1 MSPLL
6 SDHSKQ
12 LLSQSLPLVQAN
24 KHEMIDRMQAVLA
37 LAEPDRDRGQAEIN
51 AMILVQMLIN
61 QVSHILAT
69 GEYDDLAHIPA
80 EHTMLQSTGRT

>member
-69 GEYDDLAHIPA
+69 G
-80 EHTMLQSTGRT
+80 